1 MSLSDQLDEIEQIK
15 HRKPVKCV
23 FCIDRELPE
32 EHGLWNFSAPADKII
47 QEFTNKVFKTDSCS
61 HKKAGTITIEMSF
74 FVASILCNY
83 VLTNHIHFQNDN
95 EFIEGISRDKELMI
109 QLMEKDVREKLSFDQ
124 SKFDVDT
131 AEWLMEKYQRYNEY
145 KNWLKEIIYV

>member
-1 MSLSDQLDEIEQIK
+1 MNKTRSVIMFEEYIHTEKTREAYTFQINKFRDWLGLKTWDDILAIDSQELREKIEDYVILLK
-15 HRKPVKCV
+15 NKPV
-23 FCIDRELPE
+23 
-32 EHGLWNFSAPADKII
+32 S
-47 QEFTNKVFKTDSCS
+47 S
-61 HKKAGTITIEMSF
+61 
-74 FVASILCNY
+74 NY

-124 SKFDVDT
+124 SKFDADT